1 MNKIKVRIL
10 FIFSRHSQSWPSH
23 TAGCSASFTYQPKV
37 LINSNPTAPPYPASC
52 IPPYPTNP
60 AVSHRPAISY
70 RCWRRAERL
79 KVPILQVARNFSQ
92 KLRVDIQWDM
102 QWEQHI
108 RLVYGVLS
116 GGHRDMESYICRY
129 WKGLLLCRKSGG
141 QFNREIGISIDFSIE
156 LSIEFFGA
164 MQYKKTKLKTQLKSQ
179 LRFQFLY

>member
-92 KLRVDIQWDM
+92 KLRVDIQW
-102 QWEQHI
+102 EQHI

-116 GGHRDMESYICRY
+116 GGHRDMESYICRQHGRRRQVPSPLSFSNCPFTFDFLQ
-129 WKGLLLCRKSGG
+129 KLCPGLRSGG
-141 QFNREIGISIDFSIE
+141 ENLIDSGKF
-156 LSIEFFGA
+156 
-164 MQYKKTKLKTQLKSQ
+164 
-179 LRFQFLY
+179 